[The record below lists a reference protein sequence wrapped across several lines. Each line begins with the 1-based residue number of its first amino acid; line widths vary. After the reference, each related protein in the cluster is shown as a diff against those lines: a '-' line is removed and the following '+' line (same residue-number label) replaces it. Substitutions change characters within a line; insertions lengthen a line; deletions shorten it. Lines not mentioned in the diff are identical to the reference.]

1 MRIIDY
7 INNNE
12 NVPVRISMQEDRD
25 PWTAFHHKLW
35 EGNLYD
41 VPEKYRKIEVISE
54 GWLIGAQINEIT
66 VCEDDINGIC
76 VCTDGNTPYF
86 ASVLEPNVKLKY
98 KPEDFFEVNKEWAG
112 EYATTLNI
120 VKKAAINL
128 DISYEQKLYM
138 FAHAA
143 ELKKE
148 WDTIED
154 QLSAEYREARY
165 EEALAINNSGGLGE
179 DEANARLYRDIERY
193 RPEKDPIVAT
203 EEDNNE
209 WEMEL

>member
-12 NVPVRISMQEDRD
+12 NMPVRIAAQEDRD
-25 PWTAFHHKLW
+25 PWTAFRHKLW

-54 GWLIGAQINEIT
+54 GWLIGAQINELTI
-66 VCEDDINGIC
+66 CEDDVYGIC
-76 VCTDGNTPYF
+76 VSTDGNYAYF
-86 ASVLEPNVKLKY
+86 ASVLEPSKPLSY
-98 KPEDFFEVNKEWAG
+98 KKNDYWENRV
-112 EYATTLNI
+112 LNPDSLSFVI
-120 VKKAAINL
+120 REAYNL
-128 DISYEQKLYM
+128 DISANQRQYM
-138 FAHAA
+138 LHHIK
-143 ELKKE
+143 ELE
-148 WDTIED
+148 TAWIAIED

-165 EEALAINNSGGLGE
+165 EEAIAALNAGGYGE
-179 DEANARLYRDIERY
+179 DEANARLYRDIERF